1 MDITPLVH
9 QILGTLWYLAPIVVL
24 VGVVKSPWFKGI
36 FGEFQ
41 VNLATRLRL
50 PRAEYHLIKNVT
62 LPSGNGTT
70 QIDHIIVSR
79 YGVFVVET
87 KNMKGWIFG
96 NPNQKTW
103 TQKIY
108 KHSNKF
114 QNPLH
119 QNYKHVKTL
128 EERLSLPATAIH
140 SVVVFVG
147 GSTFKT
153 KMPENVT
160 QVGGYIRYI
169 KSKRE
174 CLLTQVEIDEIVGA
188 IETGRLRPG
197 VTTNRAHIVRHLNE
211 NRRG

>member
-24 VGVVKSPWFKGI
+24 AGVVKSPWFKGI

-79 YGVFVVET
+79 YGVFVGET
-87 KNMKGWIFG
+87 KNMKVGFLETRTK
-96 NPNQKTW
+96 KTW

-114 QNPLH
+114 QNRCT
-119 QNYKHVKTL
+119 KT
-128 EERLSLPATAIH
+128 I
-140 SVVVFVG
+140 
-147 GSTFKT
+147 ST
-153 KMPENVT
+153 
-160 QVGGYIRYI
+160 
-169 KSKRE
+169 SKR
-174 CLLTQVEIDEIVGA
+174 
-188 IETGRLRPG
+188 LR
-197 VTTNRAHIVRHLNE
+197 ND
-211 NRRG
+211 

>member
-1 MDITPLVH
+1 MDITPLFH
-9 QILGTLWYLAPIVVL
+9 QILGALWYLAPIVIL
-24 VGVVKSPWFKGI
+24 AGAVKSPWFKGI

-41 VNLATRLRL
+41 VNLATRLSL
-50 PRAEYHLIKNVT
+50 PRAEYHLIRNVT

-96 NPNQKTW
+96 NPDQKTW

-128 EERLSLPATAIH
+128 EEQLSLPETAIH

-147 GSTFKT
+147 SSTFKT
-153 KMPENVT
+153 KMPENIT
-160 QVGGYIRYI
+160 HVGGYIRHI

-174 CLLTQVEIDEIVGA
+174 CLLTQVEIDEIIGA
-188 IETGRLRPG
+188 IETGRLQPG
-197 VTTNRAHIVRHLNE
+197 VTTNRAHVRYLNE